1 MLTQLLFIKYNG
13 ITTTGEGLLKME
25 KMKARIKNMKIEAKM
40 NYLNRAVLIG
50 LALVAF
56 WAILGLFTLNSQTK
70 EITDNWMKAIELAEE
85 MNALTSEYRMKQF
98 GHAVSSSVSQFE
110 AYEAELADIAARI
123 EVIEEEYENT
133 ITSDVDR
140 ELYDKATAAWN
151 DYRAATGEEFYLLSR
166 DMKLQQV
173 NNIML
178 GSAKTSFDEFQAIYS
193 ELVEYNIAGADEAA
207 SYAGKVFTFVLLAVV
222 VVAVVAVLTARAI
235 SKIVTANI
243 VEPTMQLVEAA
254 AGLRRGELKASS
266 VLTYEA
272 DDEIADLV
280 KNTRESMEV
289 IAGYIEEISEILT
302 QMAHGDLTKN
312 GNDVTDFLGEFS
324 SIKESIVFILKRF
337 NSTLTEIGNTSAGVA
352 SGSNEIAN
360 AAGALADGTTDE
372 ASALEELTA
381 TVETVANMANDSAKK
396 TAEAYDNVNNSVAQA
411 ERGREQMKLLTEEM
425 EKITAISKEIANII
439 TSIEDIADQ
448 TNLLSLNASIEA
460 ARAGEAGRGFAVV
473 ADQIGKLASDSAA
486 SAVNTRALIEK
497 TLQEIEKGNESTI
510 RTSEAFEKII
520 SDMEAFALVAKETR
534 ENAEGQAHAL
544 EQITEG
550 IEQISGVVQNTA
562 ASAEESTAISDQLS
576 EQAYHM
582 DKLVRRFKLFGMKG
596 VQEHFDE

>member
-1 MLTQLLFIKYNG
+1 M
-13 ITTTGEGLLKME
+13 
-25 KMKARIKNMKIEAKM
+25 RIKNMKIEAKM

-50 LALVAF
+50 LALVTF
-56 WAILGLFTLNSQTK
+56 WAIVGLFTLNGQTK
-70 EITDNWMKAIELAEE
+70 EITGNWMKAIELAEE

-98 GHAVSSSVSQFE
+98 GHAVSSSVSQFD
-110 AYEAELADIAARI
+110 AYEAELAEIETRI
-123 EVIEEEYENT
+123 EQIEEEYEKT
-133 ITSDVDR
+133 ITSDVDK
-140 ELYDKATAAWN
+140 ELYEKATAAWN
-151 DYRAATGEEFYLLSR
+151 DYREATGEEFYLLSR

-178 GSAKTSFDEFQAIYS
+178 GSAKTSFDEFQAIYG
-193 ELVEYNIAGADEAA
+193 ELVEYNVAGADEAA
-207 SYAGKVFTFVLLAVV
+207 AYAGKVFTFVVLAVAL
-222 VVAVVAVLTARAI
+222 VAVIALVTARSI
-235 SKIVTANI
+235 SKVVTENI

-272 DDEIADLV
+272 EDEIADLV

-289 IAGYIEEISEILT
+289 IDGYIEEISEILT
-302 QMAHGDLTKN
+302 EMAHGDLTKN
-312 GNDVTDFLGEFS
+312 GNEVTDFLGEFA
-324 SIKESIVFILKRF
+324 SIKESLVFILKRF

-372 ASALEELTA
+372 ASALQELTA
-381 TVETVANMANDSAKK
+381 TVETVANMASDSAKK
-396 TAEAYDNVNNSVAQA
+396 TAEAYNNVNKSVAQA
-411 ERGREQMKLLTEEM
+411 ERGREQMKLLTKEM
-425 EKITAISKEIANII
+425 ENITEISKEIANII

-534 ENAEGQAHAL
+534 ENAEGQAQAL
-544 EQITEG
+544 EQITDG

-582 DKLVRRFKLFGMKG
+582 DKLVRRFKLFGMSG
-596 VQEHFDE
+596 VQENFED

>member
-1 MLTQLLFIKYNG
+1 MSRMQTRVRNLKI
-13 ITTTGEGLLKME
+13 EG
-25 KMKARIKNMKIEAKM
+25 KMK
-40 NYLNRAVLIG
+40 YLRSAVFISLT
-50 LALVAF
+50 LVAF
-56 WAILGLFTLNSQTK
+56 WALVGAFTLNAQTT
-70 EITDNWMKAIELAEE
+70 EITENWMSAIELAEE
-85 MNALTSEYRMKQF
+85 MNFLTSEYRMKQF
-98 GHAVSSSVSQFE
+98 GHSVSSSVTQFD
-110 AYEAELADIAARI
+110 AYEEELAGIEARI
-123 EVIEEEYENT
+123 LEIEMAYEKT
-133 ITSDVDR
+133 ISSDVDR
-140 ELYDKATAAWN
+140 ELYQQATAAW
-151 DYRAATGEEFYLLSR
+151 DEYLEETSDLYELSR
-166 DMKLQQV
+166 NMQLQQV

-178 GSAKTSFDEFQAIYS
+178 GNAKTSFEEFQAIYNQ
-193 ELVEYNIAGADEAA
+193 LVEYNIEGAAEAS
-207 SYAGKVFTFVLLAVV
+207 SYATKVFWFVLVV
-222 VVAVVAVLTARAI
+222 VLLVAAFAI
-235 SKIVTANI
+235 SFIRQVCDTVTNNI
-243 VEPTMQLVEAA
+243 VVPTEQLVEAA
-254 AGLRRGELKASS
+254 AGLRRGDLKTAS
-266 VLTYEA
+266 VLTYEGN
-272 DDEIADLV
+272 DEIAGLV
-280 KNTRESMEV
+280 KNTKESMEV
-289 IAGYIEEISEILT
+289 IDGYIEEIAEILV

-312 GNDVTDFLGEFS
+312 GNEVTDFLGEFS
-324 SIKESIVFILKRF
+324 SIKESLVFILKRF

-381 TVETVANMANDSAKK
+381 TVETVANMANDSARK
-396 TAEAYDNVNNSVAQA
+396 TAEAYNNVNNSVAQA
-411 ERGREQMKLLTEEM
+411 ERGREQMKLLTKEM
-425 EKITAISKEIANII
+425 ENITEISKEIANII

-544 EQITEG
+544 EQISEG

-596 VQEHFDE
+596 EQENFEE